1 MSLADEVEKLAQL
14 RASGALTEQEF
25 QLAKER
31 LLAGQTTA
39 PGAAPGAQAGVGA
52 GGYQAPFQPQ
62 PGSSERPLRRSATDV
77 WLGGVCGGLAVFTGL
92 ESWVWRLIFV
102 IGLVAGGFS
111 FLPYLLLWI
120 FVPREY

>member
-14 RASGALTEQEF
+14 RASGSLTDAEF

-39 PGAAPGAQAGVGA
+39 PGAGAAAGA
-52 GGYQAPFQPQ
+52 GAGYQSQPAFS
-62 PGSSERPLRRSATDV
+62 PERPLRRSASDV
-77 WLGGVCGGLAVFTGL
+77 WLGGVCGGLGVFTGL

-102 IGLVAGGFS
+102 IGLVAGGFAV
-111 FLPYLLLWI
+111 LPYLLLWI

>member
-14 RASGALTEQEF
+14 RASGALTEAEF

-31 LLAGQTTA
+31 LLAGHTA
-39 PGAAPGAQAGVGA
+39 PPGAGA
-52 GGYQAPFQPQ
+52 GAGAGSYQSAPAL
-62 PGSSERPLRRSATDV
+62 SAARPLRRSASDV

-102 IGLVAGGFS
+102 IGLVAGGFAV
-111 FLPYLLLWI
+111 LPYLLLWI

>member
-14 RASGALTEQEF
+14 RASGSLTEAEF

-31 LLAGQTTA
+31 LLTGQTTA
-39 PGAAPGAQAGVGA
+39 PGAAAGAAAGA
-52 GGYQAPFQPQ
+52 GYQSQPA
-62 PGSSERPLRRSATDV
+62 GLSAERPLRRSASDV
-77 WLGGVCGGLAVFTGL
+77 WLGGVCGGLGAFTGL

-102 IGLVAGGFS
+102 IGLVAGGFAV
-111 FLPYLLLWI
+111 LPYLLLWI

>member
-14 RASGALTEQEF
+14 RASGALTEAEF

-31 LLAGQTTA
+31 LLAGHT
-39 PGAAPGAQAGVGA
+39 AAPGVADAAGS
-52 GGYQAPFQPQ
+52 YQAPPQ
-62 PGSSERPLRRSATDV
+62 PGLSPERPLRRSATDV
-77 WLGGVCGGLAVFTGL
+77 WLGGVCGGLGAFTGL

-111 FLPYLLLWI
+111 ILPYLLLWI